1 MREYQMY
8 INGEFVENGS
18 RKMMDVINPS
28 TEEVIS
34 RVPIATLDDV
44 DAAVEAAYQAQKE
57 WARLSPVTRAGYIR
71 ELAALIRENAEM
83 LGNVIAEEQGKTGAV
98 GEVIGMAENMEYV
111 AEFARRY
118 TGEIIPSDD
127 ANENILTYKMPI
139 GVAAGILP
147 WNFPFYVL
155 SRKLAP
161 ALLTGCTIVI
171 KPSSETPNNA
181 FEFAKLVAK
190 SSLPKGVFNLISGPG
205 GEIGNALAGHPKVG
219 IVSVTGSVPAGVK
232 IMEAAAKNITKVSL
246 ELGGKAPAI
255 IMADADLDK
264 AAAAIAAN
272 RMKNNGQVCNCIER
286 VYVHESVAEPFIEK
300 VCAQMASYDCGDPSV
315 PGTTVKVGP
324 LISAKHLKEVDDMV
338 QAAIARGAKCI
349 LGGGRDTT
357 KKKGYF
363 YQPTVLVNC
372 KHEDPIMRD
381 EIFGPVLPISTFKTL
396 DEAIEKANDS
406 EYGLT
411 SAIFTKNVDVMM
423 RAANEL
429 KFGETYVN
437 CAHGEAYQGFHAGWR
452 KSGLGGAD
460 GLHGV
465 EEYLV
470 THTVYIS
477 YDMNKQ

>member
-1 MREYQMY
+1 MY
-8 INGEFVENGS
+8 INGAFVPNGS
-18 RKMMDVINPS
+18 RKMLDVINPS

-34 RVPIATLDDV
+34 RFPAGTAQDV
-44 DAAVEAAYQAQKE
+44 DAAVRAAWTAQKS
-57 WARLSPVTRAGYIR
+57 WAKLSPVTRAGYLK
-71 ELAALIRENAEM
+71 ELAALVRENAEL
-83 LGNVIAEEQGKTGAV
+83 LGRTIAEEQGKTGAV
-98 GEVIGMAENMEYV
+98 GEVLGMAENMEYV

-118 TGEIIPSDD
+118 AGEILPSDD

-161 ALLTGCTIVI
+161 ALLTGCTIVV
-171 KPSSETPNNA
+171 KPSSETPNDA
-181 FEFAKLVAK
+181 FEFAKLVDK
-190 SSLPKGVFNLISGPG
+190 SSLPKGVFNLVSGPG
-205 GEIGNALAGHPKVG
+205 SVVGNALAGHPLVG

-232 IMEAAAKNITKVSL
+232 IMEAAARNITKVSL

-255 IMADADLDK
+255 VMADADLDR

-286 VYVHESVAEPFIEK
+286 VYVQESVAEAFTKK
-300 VCAQMASYDCGDPSV
+300 VCAAMAAYDCGDPLV
-315 PGTTVKVGP
+315 PGTTVKCGP
-324 LISAKHLKEVDDMV
+324 LVSLAHLQEVDGMV
-338 QAAIARGAKCI
+338 REAIAAGAECV

-357 KKKGYF
+357 KAKGYF
-363 YQPTVLVNC
+363 YQPTVLIHC
-372 KHEDPIMRD
+372 RHEDRIMRD
-381 EIFGPVLPISTFKTL
+381 EIFGPVLPISTFRTL
-396 DEAIEKANDS
+396 DEAIDKANDS
-406 EYGLT
+406 DYGLT
-411 SAIFTKNVDVMM
+411 SAIFTRDLDTMM

-437 CAHGEAYQGFHAGWR
+437 AAHGEAYQGFHAGWR

-470 THTVYIS
+470 SHTVYVT